1 MSGVGT
7 CADFRRYA
15 ACRAALL
22 TALREF
28 RVAAG
33 DPALCARKFS
43 VYATPLHKDAAA
55 HAPPALAQNVAHHR
69 GDLDLRL
76 FEQNLDLIPKRES
89 LVRLPG
95 ELVPNAPAGCVF
107 STTLVVFPHS
117 AVI

>member
-1 MSGVGT
+1 M
-7 CADFRRYA
+7 
-15 ACRAALL
+15 
-22 TALREF
+22 E
-28 RVAAG
+28 VAPG